1 MKIYY
6 PVLALVLIL
15 AACAKQSTT
24 GQVTQTPPTG
34 GATYNIAISNFA
46 FSPSAQTIRVGD
58 TVVWKNNDPVAHSV
72 TSDSG
77 SELSSS
83 DLSTGKTYSHTF
95 NTPGVFTYHCG
106 IHPRMEGQITV
117 Q

>member
-1 MKIYY
+1 MKTAYM
-6 PVLALVLIL
+6 VLALILIL
-15 AACAKQSTT
+15 TACAKQSTT
-24 GQVTQTPPTG
+24 GQVTQTPPSG

-46 FSPSAQTIRVGD
+46 FSPSDQTIRVGD
-58 TVVWKNNDPVAHSV
+58 TVVWTNNDPLPHSV

-83 DLSTGKTYSHTF
+83 DLSTGRTYSHTF

-106 IHPRMEGQITV
+106 VHPNMKGQITV